1 MIKIKTTKKGT
12 IRIETDGTGEDIVYE
27 MAEGIASFCEDVSK
41 KFNKRTAIEVFWAI
55 LCTSADMVKERS
67 EIDVSEIKPSCITD
81 VAEMMSKAVIQDD
94 DSIEDDIP
102 Y

>member
-27 MAEGIASFCEDVSK
+27 LSEGIASFCEDVSK
-41 KFNKRTAIEVFWAI
+41 IFGKRTATEAFWAI
-55 LCTSADMVKERS
+55 LCTSAEMVKERS
-67 EIDVSEIKPSCITD
+67 GIDVSEIKPSRIAD

-94 DSIEDDIP
+94 DDTFDDVP